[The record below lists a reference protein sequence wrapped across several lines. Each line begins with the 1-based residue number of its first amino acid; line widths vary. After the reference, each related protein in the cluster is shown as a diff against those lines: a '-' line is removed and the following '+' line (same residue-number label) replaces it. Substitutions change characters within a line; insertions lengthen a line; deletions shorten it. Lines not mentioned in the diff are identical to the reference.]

1 MELSVV
7 MFWFASIWIL
17 PFWSLMW
24 FVPKH
29 ALTQRFVG
37 DLRWCFMPLLVPY
50 IVLAAP
56 QVGTILLTFAS
67 EMPTPQIVFE
77 LFEDTDVIML
87 GWLHFLAFD
96 LLAGRWTW
104 ERLMEAKQPI
114 FVSFPVLFLSMMV
127 APLGCLIGMFVT
139 RIAITTE

>member
-1 MELSVV
+1 
-7 MFWFASIWIL
+7 
-17 PFWSLMW
+17 
-24 FVPKH
+24 
-29 ALTQRFVG
+29 
-37 DLRWCFMPLLVPY
+37 MPLLVPY

-96 LLAGRWTW
+96 LFIGRFIWLRMLQA
-104 ERLMEAKQPI
+104 ERPLY
-114 FVSFPVLFLSMMV
+114 VSTPVLIMCMMMG
-127 APLGCLIGMFVT
+127 PLGCALGLATTWEKGQPIDT
-139 RIAITTE
+139 QSLASQIAAEK

>member
-37 DLRWCFMPLLVPY
+37 DLRWCFIPLLLPY
-50 IVLAAP
+50 VVLAAP
-56 QVGTILLTFAS
+56 QVGNILLTFAS

-77 LFEDTDVIML
+77 LFEDTDVVML
-87 GWLHFLAFD
+87 GWFISLPSTYSLE
-96 LLAGRWTW
+96 G
-104 ERLMEAKQPI
+104 
-114 FVSFPVLFLSMMV
+114 SF
-127 APLGCLIGMFVT
+127 GCACLKPTARCMFQHQFSSC
-139 RIAITTE
+139 A